1 MLQTEGSNRNVTD
14 GGSRTERPEDK
25 RLHRA
30 EQFRKSLSL
39 DLSVDQLSNQHLHA
53 EIKMQLQER
62 GSDFMLSVC
71 FGVIHLLLPACDG

>member
-1 MLQTEGSNRNVTD
+1 MSQTVARGQKGLKTNVCIVQNSF
-14 GGSRTERPEDK
+14 GNLSI
-25 RLHRA
+25 
-30 EQFRKSLSL
+30 SL

-53 EIKMQLQER
+53 EIKIQLQER